1 MAPSAPNDAPLV
13 DSHFHV
19 YTTDMPLTA
28 TAWHK
33 PPADATTEQLIET
46 LDTHGV
52 TFGVIAAASL
62 YGDYND
68 YSLRA
73 LRQHRR
79 LRATAIVRPTIDL
92 HELEALDREGFCG
105 IRFQFRNVKQPPD
118 VAAPE
123 YRALLRRIRDLD
135 WHVHLNDD
143 GARLPGP
150 LRALRDAGVKI
161 VIDHFGYP
169 DESLGGV
176 NSPGFRDT
184 LAAIEGGRTWVKL
197 SAGYRMSSAENTKR
211 YAAELVKFAGG
222 ERLLWGSD
230 WPFANFETKVTYAQT
245 VANLRAWVPDETMR
259 RQIGGDT
266 PLKLYFARL

>member
-1 MAPSAPNDAPLV
+1 MARDAPLV
-13 DSHFHV
+13 DCHFHV

-28 TAWHK
+28 TAWHT
-33 PPADATTEQLIET
+33 PPADATTEQLIDT
-46 LDTHGV
+46 LDGHGV
-52 TFGVIAAASL
+52 SFGVIAAASL

-68 YSLRA
+68 YTIRA

-79 LRATAIVRPTIDL
+79 LRATGIVRPDISL
-92 HELEALDREGFCG
+92 HALEALDREGFCG
-105 IRFQFRNVKQPPD
+105 IRFQFRNVAQPPD
-118 VAAPE
+118 LAAPE

-143 GARLPGP
+143 GKRLPVP
-150 LRALRDAGVKI
+150 LKALRAAGVRL

-176 NSPGFRDT
+176 DSPGFRDT
-184 LAAIEGGRTWVKL
+184 LAAVEAGRTWVKL
-197 SAGYRMSSAENTKR
+197 SAGYRMTSPAHAKR

-230 WPFANFETKVTYAQT
+230 WPFANFETKVSYADT
-245 VANLRAWVPDETMR
+245 LADLTAWVPDEKIR
-259 RQIGGDT
+259 RQIGGET

>member
-1 MAPSAPNDAPLV
+1 MPNDAPLV
-13 DSHFHV
+13 DCHFHV

-46 LDTHGV
+46 LDGHGV

-73 LRQHRR
+73 LRLHRR

-92 HELEALDREGFCG
+92 HELEALDRAGFCG
-105 IRFQFRNVKQPPD
+105 IRFQFRNVAQPPD
-118 VAAPE
+118 IAGPE

-143 GARLPGP
+143 GKRLPGP
-150 LRALRDAGVKI
+150 LAALRAAGVRI

-169 DESLGGV
+169 DESLGGI

-184 LAAIEGGRTWVKL
+184 LAAVEGGRTWVKL
-197 SAGYRMSSAENTKR
+197 SAGYRMSSAANAKR
-211 YAAELVKFAGG
+211 YATALVKVAGG

-230 WPFANFETKVTYAQT
+230 WPFANFETKVTYADT
-245 VANLRAWVPDETMR
+245 LANLADWVPDETIR
-259 RQIGGDT
+259 RQIGGET
-266 PLKLYFARL
+266 PLKLYFARLP

>member
-1 MAPSAPNDAPLV
+1 MPNDAPLV
-13 DSHFHV
+13 DCHFHV

-46 LDTHGV
+46 LDGHGV

-68 YSLRA
+68 YSLGA
-73 LRQHRR
+73 LRLHRR

-92 HELEALDREGFCG
+92 HELEALDRAGFCG
-105 IRFQFRNVKQPPD
+105 IRFQFRNVAQPPD
-118 VAAPE
+118 IAGPD

-143 GARLPGP
+143 GKRLPGP
-150 LRALRDAGVKI
+150 LAALRAAGVRI

-169 DESLGGV
+169 DESLGGI

-184 LAAIEGGRTWVKL
+184 LAAVEAGRTWVKL
-197 SAGYRMSSAENTKR
+197 SAGYRMSSVANAKR
-211 YAAELVKFAGG
+211 YATELVKFAGG
-222 ERLLWGSD
+222 DRLLWGSD
-230 WPFANFETKVTYAQT
+230 WPFANFETKVSYADT
-245 VANLRAWVPDETMR
+245 LANLRDWVPDETIR
-259 RQIGGDT
+259 RQIGGET
-266 PLKLYFARL
+266 PLKLYFARV